1 MKEIGGYFELE
12 HFHGQERYP
21 EAAAL
26 NTARQALGYLIRAR
40 KIKKLYLPYYLCSS
54 VFELCAREACPVEYY
69 SVGADFLPRFDRLPG
84 RDEWLYVVNYF
95 GQLGRETV
103 LRMKQRYGNLILDNV
118 QAFFQAPVE
127 DVDTIYSCRKFFGVP
142 DGAYLATDAV
152 LPEKLEQDASRDR
165 MGHLLGRFETS
176 ASEWYGDFRAA
187 DDAFDREPLKAM
199 SPVTHN
205 LLRAID
211 YEAVRR
217 RRNDNYAYLASR
229 LGPVNPLRL
238 DAPDG
243 PYCYPFYCR
252 NGMELK
258 RKLTAERIF
267 VPTLWPNVL
276 EERAEDTL
284 EYDYTANI
292 LPLPCD
298 QRYGKEEME
307 AVCLMVR
314 EILNEGENI

>member
-12 HFHGQERYP
+12 YFLGQERYP
-21 EAAAL
+21 DAVAL

-40 KIKKLYLPYYLCSS
+40 KIKKLHLPYYLCDS
-54 VFELCAREACPVEYY
+54 VFALCAQEACPVEYY
-69 SVGADFLPRFDRLPG
+69 SVDKNFLPAFDRLLCK
-84 RDEWLYVVNYF
+84 DEWLYVVNYF
-95 GQLGRETV
+95 GQLGREIV
-103 LRMKQRYGNLILDNV
+103 LQLKQQHENVILDNV
-118 QAFFQAPVE
+118 QAFFQQPVGG
-127 DVDTIYSCRKFFGVP
+127 VDTIYSCRKFFGVP

-152 LPEKLEQDASRDR
+152 LQEELEQDASRNR

-176 ASEWYGDFRAA
+176 ASEWYDTFRMA
-187 DDAFDREPLKAM
+187 DALFDREPLKAM

-217 RRNDNYAYLASR
+217 RRNENYAYLASR
-229 LGPVNPLRL
+229 LGPLNPLRL

-258 RKLTAERIF
+258 RRLAAERIF

-276 EERAEDTL
+276 EERVEDTL

-298 QRYGKEEME
+298 QRYGVEEME
-307 AVCLMVR
+307 AVCR
-314 EILNEGENI
+314 KIEASGNW